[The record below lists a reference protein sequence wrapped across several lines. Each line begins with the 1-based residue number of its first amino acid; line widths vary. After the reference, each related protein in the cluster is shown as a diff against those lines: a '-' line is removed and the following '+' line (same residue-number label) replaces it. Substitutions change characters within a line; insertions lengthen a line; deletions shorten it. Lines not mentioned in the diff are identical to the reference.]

1 VIVRTVTGDA
11 DADGL
16 GVTFAHE
23 HLFMTGGWPVMKE
36 PDYRLDSL
44 DRAVEEV
51 IPARELGLAAMVEMT
66 PLGFGRDPEAMR
78 KLSLRTG
85 VRLIA
90 CTGFHKSGYYD
101 DLHWLHQYD
110 VDTIAD
116 LLVGEIS
123 EGMDVHGLS
132 GPVIRRSTARAGVI
146 KIATEY
152 HRYGR
157 GVRRLVPAVAAAS
170 LRTGAP
176 IATHCDK
183 GTMAEDLLDAFASE
197 GISAGSV
204 VLGHIDH
211 NPDPIRLAELAAR
224 GAFLCFDMPGRAKY
238 GPDSQIVDLL
248 ASVAAAGCA
257 GQVLLG
263 SDLARRSYWRSLGG
277 GPGLT
282 YLLDRF
288 VPRLEAAGLSDLAT
302 AALGENARRAF
313 SFRRTGETTPCT
325 PPHAH

>member
-1 VIVRTVTGDA
+1 VSIRTVTGDV
-11 DADGL
+11 DAGEF

-23 HLFMTGGWPVMKE
+23 HLFMTGGWPVLKE

-44 DRAVEEV
+44 DRAIEEV
-51 IPARELGLAAMVEMT
+51 TPARELGLAAMVEMT

-78 KLSLRTG
+78 ELSVRTG
-85 VRLIA
+85 VRIIA

-101 DLHWLHQYD
+101 DLHWLHRYD
-110 VDTIAD
+110 VDTITD
-116 LLVGEIS
+116 LLVGEVT
-123 EGMDVHGLS
+123 EGMDIYGLV
-132 GPVIRRSTARAGVI
+132 GPVIRRSSARAGVI
-146 KIATEY
+146 KLAAEY
-152 HRYGR
+152 HRFGR
-157 GVRRLVPAVAAAS
+157 GVRRLVAAVAAAS

-183 GTMAEDLLDAFASE
+183 GTMADELLDAFAAE
-197 GISAGSV
+197 GVGAGSV

-211 NPDPIRLAELAAR
+211 NPDPPHLAELAAR
-224 GAFLCFDMPGRAKY
+224 GAFLCFDLPGRVKY

-248 ASVAAAGCA
+248 AGLAGAGHA

-288 VPRLEAAGLSDLAT
+288 VPRLTAAGLGELAA
-302 AALGENARRAF
+302 AALGDNAQRAF
-313 SFRRTGETTPCT
+313 SLR
-325 PPHAH
+325 